1 MKERQENVMYNIG
14 IDLGGTNIAAG
25 LVNENCEIIKK
36 ASIPTRPQRES
47 EEIVKDMGALCCRLV
62 EEADLSWEEVA
73 SVGIAAPGAVN
84 PETGVISYSCNLPFV
99 NYCIT
104 EALKR
109 YCPAKKVYLENDA
122 NAAALGE
129 AMGGAAK
136 GAPIAMMITL
146 GTGVGG
152 GVVFN
157 GKIYSGFNF
166 AGAELGHMVIE
177 VDGPPCSCG
186 RRGCWEAYSSATGLI
201 RMTKDKLSSCS
212 DTVMWKFCEGDP
224 NRASAR
230 HAFDAM
236 RQGDK
241 AGTEVVETYIKYL
254 ACGITNMINI
264 FQPNV
269 LCIGG
274 GVCNEGDY
282 LLKPLIEIVEREQY
296 TRDQA
301 IKTKICIAKLGND
314 AGIIGAASLGA

>member
-1 MKERQENVMYNIG
+1 MYYLG
-14 IDLGGTNIAAG
+14 IDLGGTNIAVG
-25 LVNENCEIIKK
+25 LVNETFEIVKK
-36 ASIPTRPQRES
+36 GSVPTLPQRES
-47 EEIVKDMGALCCRLV
+47 EEITKDMGALCCRLV
-62 EEADLSWEEVA
+62 EEAGLSWGEIV

-99 NYCIT
+99 NYGLT

-109 YCPAKKVYLENDA
+109 YCPAKNVYLENDA

-129 AMGGAAK
+129 AMSGAAK

-157 GKIYSGFNF
+157 GKIYSGFNY

-177 VDGPPCSCG
+177 VDGRPCSCG
-186 RRGCWEAYSSATGLI
+186 RKGCWEAYSSATGLVNL
-201 RMTKDKLSSCS
+201 TKDKLANCS
-212 DTVMWKFCEGDP
+212 DTIMWDMCQGDP
-224 NRASAR
+224 ERASAR
-230 HAFDAM
+230 HAFEAM
-236 RQGDK
+236 RQGDA
-241 AGTEVVETYIKYL
+241 AGKEVVDDYIKYL

-282 LLKPLIEIVEREQY
+282 LLKPLIELVEREQY

-314 AGIIGAASLGA
+314 AGIIGAAALGI